1 MEKKPTPELNLVIL
15 PKGALHMEWM
25 DTKNAIP
32 ESSRLLQTEIH
43 ERFSEKSDLWLLS
56 LGFSDPQIPLPPSLD
71 YWRRFSGLF
80 AEKLV
85 RTPDLETLRHQVNIP
100 EVEEEFET
108 HLTRAPMM
116 TGVEYLKI
124 ELLEALWTRL
134 NEAFSLAIQ
143 SYQGSVEDFIR
154 TYSPDVQLVGR
165 VFFHLVENKSD
176 KYPFAFMA
184 TYTTRLNRQGKSKHL
199 PLKHALAEYENDNE
213 KLLELL
219 ATVHAA
225 EKRSPLMGELLETGE
240 LFHPLGWTAEE
251 AFTFLKEIP
260 IYEESGILCRIPN
273 WWKGKQPGVRLNFS
287 LGDKKPSLA
296 GMGAI
301 LSFNA
306 QLFLGDMQISEAEAR
321 RLLAESE
328 GLAFI
333 KNKWVAVDREKLTQT
348 LDAYEKA
355 GSMMEKG
362 GLSLREAMRMQL
374 MPERFL
380 DLDPQE
386 IDHGISNGKWLET
399 MIRKLADPSRVPAV
413 KPHKT
418 FTAKLREYQQKGL
431 NWLYFLHSLKFG
443 ACLADD
449 MGLGKTIQVLGFLNI
464 IKSDFLKSKNPNKAS
479 LLVIPASL
487 ISNWENE
494 IKRFSPDTRF
504 LVAHPSAGFKNGA
517 GPKNGV
523 GLKNGVAPN
532 PESLDALDLII
543 TTYALVQRYSWL
555 CDHHWH
561 YIILDEAQAI
571 KNPGTKQSRAVKKL
585 ISENR
590 IIMTG
595 TPIENRL
602 SDIWSLFDF
611 LNPGLLGNSREFKK
625 FSKNL
630 DGDSS
635 GYARLRNI
643 ISPYILRRL
652 KTDKSVISDL
662 PEKVEMK
669 TYAPLAKKQVL
680 LYGKL
685 VRDIR
690 KSLQEAE
697 GIQRKG
703 LILSSL
709 MKFKQICNH
718 PDQYLGTGGFEEKE
732 SGKFQRLREIC
743 ATIYEKREKVLVFT
757 QFKEMTQPLHDLL
770 STVFHGEGLIL
781 HGSVA
786 VGKRKKII
794 EQFQSAD
801 YIPFMVLSLKA
812 GGIGLNLTEA
822 NHVVHF
828 DRWWNPAVENQA
840 TDRAFRIGQKKN
852 VVVHKFLTKGTVEER
867 IDMMLEEKSR
877 LSEEIIASTHDRWI
891 TEMKNDELLEM
902 FKLSL

>member
-1 MEKKPTPELNLVIL
+1 MEPKTTRELNLAIL
-15 PKGALHMEWM
+15 PCGTLHLEWM
-25 DTKNAIP
+25 DTSDTVAK
-32 ESSRLLQTEIH
+32 SSRLLQKEIH
-43 ERFSEKSDLWLLS
+43 DRFSHKTDLWLLF
-56 LGFSDPQIPLPPSLD
+56 LGFSDSQVPLPPSLD
-71 YWRRFSGLF
+71 HWRRFSGSF
-80 AEKLV
+80 AKKLYQ
-85 RTPDLETLRHQVNIP
+85 TPDLEALRHRVKIP
-100 EVEEEFET
+100 LAPEELEN
-108 HLTRAPMM
+108 HLTRAPMT
-116 TGVEYLKI
+116 TGAEYLTL
-124 ELLEALWTRL
+124 ELLEALWTGL
-134 NEAFSLAIQ
+134 NDAFSLAIQ
-143 SYQGSVEDFIR
+143 SYKGSVEDFIR
-154 TYSPDVQLVGR
+154 TYSPNVHLVGR
-165 VFFHLVENKSD
+165 IFFHLVENKSD
-176 KYPFAFMA
+176 EYPFAFMA
-184 TYTTRLNRQGKSKHL
+184 TYATRLNRQGKSKHL
-199 PLKHALAEYENDNE
+199 PLKHALEEYENDDE

-219 ATVHAA
+219 QTVHLA
-225 EKRSPLMGELLETGE
+225 EKRSPLMGELLESGE
-240 LFHPLGWTAEE
+240 LFHPLAWTSKE

-260 IYEESGILCRIPN
+260 IYEESGILCRIPD
-273 WWKGKQPGVRLNFS
+273 WWKGNRSGIRLNFS
-287 LGDKKPSLA
+287 LGDKKPGA
-296 GMGAI
+296 VGMDAI

-306 QLFLGDMQISEAEAR
+306 QLFLGDMQISEAEAK

-333 KNKWVAVDREKLTQT
+333 KNRWVAVDPEKLTQT
-348 LDAYEKA
+348 LCAYENAKA
-355 GSMMEKG
+355 MMEKE
-362 GLSLREAMRMQL
+362 GLSLGEAMRMQL

-380 DLDPQE
+380 GLSPQK
-386 IDHGISNGKWLET
+386 IDHGVSNGKWLESV
-399 MIRKLADPSRVPAV
+399 IRKLVEPTLAPSV

-418 FTAKLREYQQKGL
+418 FTAKLRKYQKRGL
-431 NWLYFLHSLKFG
+431 NWLHFLHSLKFG

-449 MGLGKTIQVLGFLNI
+449 MGLGKTVQVLGFLST
-464 IKSDFLKSKNPNKAS
+464 IKFDQKTTGNSKRAN

-487 ISNWENE
+487 IANWENE

-504 LVAHPSAGFKNGA
+504 FVAHPSAGLKKGA
-517 GPKNGV
+517 PPKDP
-523 GLKNGVAPN
+523 KA
-532 PESLDALDLII
+532 LDAFDLVI
-543 TTYALVQRYSWL
+543 TTYALIQRLTWL
-555 CDHHWH
+555 QTHAWN

-571 KNPGTKQSRAVKKL
+571 KNPGTKQARAIKKL
-585 ISENR
+585 NAENR

-602 SDIWSLFDF
+602 SDLWSLFDF
-611 LNPGLLGNSREFKK
+611 LNPGLLGNAREFKK
-625 FSKNL
+625 FSKEL
-630 DGDSS
+630 DKDPS
-635 GYARLRNI
+635 GYEKLRNI

-652 KTDKSVISDL
+652 KTDRSVIKDL

-669 TYAPLAKKQVL
+669 TYAPLGKKQVL

-690 KSLQEAE
+690 KSMLETE

-732 SGKFQRLREIC
+732 SGKFQRLRDIC
-743 ATIYEKREKVLVFT
+743 TTIYEKREKVLVFT

-770 STVFHGEGLIL
+770 ESIFHGKGLIL

-794 EQFQSAD
+794 EQFQSPD

-852 VVVHKFLTKGTVEER
+852 VVVHKFLTQGTVEEK
-867 IDMMLEEKSR
+867 IDGMLEEKSR
-877 LSEEIIASTHDRWI
+877 LSQEVISGAGDRWI
-891 TEMKNDELLEM
+891 TEMKDNELMDL